1 MATASSTTTT
11 TTTTGQIKNN
21 SAYYFVNVYLLG
33 LLFHVS
39 GPLIPKLFAK
49 SCKHSCNRVKSYDE
63 LSNSKLVTSSDLS
76 NKTSQPLKNSL
87 KSYDDFTIT
96 ITMHL
101 IIAMSTP
108 TSDCNTT
115 IAKCIKIRPKSSK
128 FSRFTEIL
136 QKISSKIGK
145 IELPNPLSNPRSDA
159 HKPRYQRI
167 PKSP

>member
-76 NKTSQPLKNSL
+76 NKTSRPLKNSL

-96 ITMHL
+96 ISMHL
-101 IIAMSTP
+101 IIAVSVLNTAMSTP
-108 TSDCNTT
+108 TSDCNT
-115 IAKCIKIRPKSSK
+115 
-128 FSRFTEIL
+128 
-136 QKISSKIGK
+136 Q
-145 IELPNPLSNPRSDA
+145 
-159 HKPRYQRI
+159 
-167 PKSP
+167 